1 MLGYFLITSGS
12 TNSHAYASLFIL
24 NKGSTMIYLLVD
36 VDDIIV
42 TGDND
47 RAIEKFIQF
56 LARQFSLK
64 DLRPSLTFLELK

>member
-1 MLGYFLITSGS
+1 
-12 TNSHAYASLFIL
+12 
-24 NKGSTMIYLLVD
+24 MIYLLVD

-64 DLRPSLTFLELK
+64 DLRPLLTFLELK